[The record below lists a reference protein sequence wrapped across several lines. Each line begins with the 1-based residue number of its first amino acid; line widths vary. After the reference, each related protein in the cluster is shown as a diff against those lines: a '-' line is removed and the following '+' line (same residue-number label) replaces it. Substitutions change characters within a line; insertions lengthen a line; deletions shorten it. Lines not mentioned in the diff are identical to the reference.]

1 MCRSWSKSAHKCIPY
16 NNRCMCA
23 KFYPDRL
30 RFGST
35 MAKNLFLS
43 KTARQLLLILLS
55 LKHEMQNT
63 KGY

>member
-1 MCRSWSKSAHKCIPY
+1 
-16 NNRCMCA
+16 
-23 KFYPDRL
+23 
-30 RFGST
+30 